1 VIEYLGKAK
10 YLGVMLVAYKSFTV
24 DTKFMKSKFYKA
36 FNGIYH
42 RVCKLK
48 NELVSV
54 QMMNSFRKPY
64 LLYATECLGLTVTQ
78 MRIVSVIRGSVQ
90 YRMFLILLVNL

>member
-1 VIEYLGKAK
+1 
-10 YLGVMLVAYKSFTV
+10 
-24 DTKFMKSKFYKA
+24 MKSKFYMA

-48 NELVSV
+48 NELVHGKLKNELVHV
-54 QMMNSFRKPY
+54 QMMNSFCKPY

-78 MRIVSVIRGSVQ
+78 TVIT
-90 YRMFLILLVNL
+90 